1 MGSVR
6 NSSVEW
12 YVVQKGPHKDKK
24 LLVGSARVVTDGG
37 QTYQVEAAQKG
48 RGPKICVWSG
58 VDPFSAGE
66 IADKI
71 NRGNTVQEPPD
82 PEPVEE
88 YGGVMDV
95 DPNPN
100 DYLVPVE

>member
-71 NRGNTVQEPPD
+71 NAGNQVPE

-88 YGGVMDV
+88 YGGVMEL
-95 DPNPN
+95 DPDPSE
-100 DYLVPVE
+100 YLKPAE